1 MRIDLVRL
9 DPQESPPEAAFAWPL
24 GESWRIQPTPA
35 ALAGFAAP
43 SGSSHL
49 LFWSHELAPPDPQV
63 VAAIAGRPGE
73 VHHAGLLLGQ
83 GGRPRTLDF
92 VHPTWMLHR
101 DPPAEITAS
110 SWRLSLRA
118 LLVPASRWQSGGPR
132 GTYRTLDAAALELG
146 WRWLWQGALLRHQ
159 PDLLSLGERPGG
171 DFLPLEDEL
180 RFLSDT
186 AGKKWTYWAIVR
198 AGLSGHRRMVDLWR
212 GWKNLQETGCA
223 GVPPASGKGAGETP
237 AHPVLPDAAG
247 TPALPAGNPSV
258 TVLVP
263 TLDRYPYLLKLL
275 EQLGEQTV
283 PALEILVID
292 QTARERRRHDLAAL
306 FPRLPLRIFERDLP
320 GQCSS
325 RNAGLAAAEGDYV
338 LFLDDDDEI
347 KPDLIA
353 RHLAAL
359 ARSGGEVSCGV
370 ADELGAGPLPP
381 EFERR
386 RLADVFPTNNSL
398 IRRDL
403 LERSGLFDLA
413 YEKGARA
420 DADLGHRLYLAGAL
434 MVLEP
439 EIRVLHHHAPAGG
452 LRTHG
457 ARKATFARSR
467 NRLFARHLPE
477 PTEIYLMLRYFSPR
491 QVAEALRQRA
501 AGTFAVRGGRLR
513 QWSRRLWALL
523 MLPDTLVRIA
533 WRRRRALSLLGE
545 YPRIPSLRGDDP

>member
-9 DPQESPPEAAFAWPL
+9 DPEPPAKAAAWPL
-24 GESWRIQPTPA
+24 GDSWQVQPTPA
-35 ALAGFAAP
+35 ALAGFAPPAEA
-43 SGSSHL
+43 SHL
-49 LFWSHELAPPDPQV
+49 LFWSHELAPPDPQI
-63 VAAIAGRPGE
+63 VAEVARRPGE

-83 GGRPRTLDF
+83 GGRPRMLDF

-101 DPPAEITAS
+101 DPPSEITAS

-118 LLVPASRWQSGGPR
+118 LLVPADRWNSGGPR
-132 GTYRTLDAAALELG
+132 AHYHTLDAASLELG

-159 PDLLSLGERPGG
+159 PDLLPDGQRPGG

-180 RFLSDT
+180 SFLRDT
-186 AGKKWTYWAIVR
+186 AGRKWTYWALGR
-198 AGLSGHRRMVDLWR
+198 AGLSGQRRWIDLWR
-212 GWKNLQETGCA
+212 GWRNLREARPGSA
-223 GVPPASGKGAGETP
+223 GVPPA
-237 AHPVLPDAAG
+237 PDAAG
-247 TPALPAGNPSV
+247 TPALPARNSSV
-258 TVLVP
+258 TVLIP

-275 EQLGEQTV
+275 EQLAEQTV
-283 PALEILVID
+283 PPLEILVVD
-292 QTARERRRHDLAAL
+292 QTARERRRHDLAEL
-306 FPRLPLRIFERDLP
+306 FPHLPLEILERDEA

-325 RNAGLAAAEGDYV
+325 RNAGLAAAGGEYV

-347 KPDLIA
+347 NPDLIA
-353 RHLAAL
+353 RHLAAISC
-359 ARSGGEVSCGV
+359 SGGEVSCGV
-370 ADELGAGPLPP
+370 ADELGAGPLPA

-403 LERSGLFDLA
+403 LERTGLFDLA

-420 DADLGHRLYLAGAL
+420 DADLGHRLYLSGAL

-457 ARKATFARSR
+457 ARKSTFARSR

-491 QVAEALRQRA
+491 QVAESLRQRA

-513 QWSRRLWALL
+513 QWIRRAWALL
-523 MLPDTLVRIA
+523 MLPDTLLRIA
-533 WRRRRALSLLGE
+533 SRKRRALALLGE
-545 YPRIPSLRGDDP
+545 YPRVPSLRGDDP